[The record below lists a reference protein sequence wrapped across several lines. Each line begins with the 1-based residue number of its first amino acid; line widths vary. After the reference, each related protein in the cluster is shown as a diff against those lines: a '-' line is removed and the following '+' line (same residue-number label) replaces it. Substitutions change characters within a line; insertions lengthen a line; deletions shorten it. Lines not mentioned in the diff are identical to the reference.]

1 MQTGLIFI
9 GVKPLFHKFLRS
21 ITGELSKKQFKLL
34 TVIRGSNDEEIS
46 AIFVKDESPI
56 FYMASISDFDSI
68 IPEELEKLIT
78 ESEENILK
86 VNRDL
91 FNNIVSVNILYC
103 ENAERAKAFVNSRD
117 IIRDNGIHNVW
128 WYTDGNVLYYGQ
140 GQPTKV
146 FGIEKLVKMA
156 FDNDLYGQ
164 SMDLEEISHNE
175 SEKTRLRQKS
185 KFPVIIAVIMT
196 VNILIFLAQLVLGT
210 EDEFIYRYG
219 INHSMIFLESQYY
232 RIFTYMFIHSGAEHI
247 MLNCISL
254 FIYGTRVEKYC
265 GNLKTAIIYFISGL
279 LGGLLSASFNT
290 GFCVG
295 ASGAIF
301 GLLGAVL
308 VLAKKTGQKLD
319 GLGYTTML
327 AVAVAS
333 IGMGM
338 LDAGV
343 DNFGHI
349 GGFVGGLITSAFI
362 YRSKKE

>member
-1 MQTGLIFI
+1 MFQ
-9 GVKPLFHKFLRS
+9 KFLRS

-46 AIFVKDESPI
+46 AIFVKDESPV

-86 VNRDL
+86 ANRHF
-91 FNNIVSVNILYC
+91 FNNIVSVNILYS
-103 ENAERAKAFVNSRD
+103 ENAERAEAFVNSRD

-128 WYTDGNVLYYGQ
+128 WYTDGAELYYGQ

-146 FGIEKLVKMA
+146 FEIEKSVKKA
-156 FDNDLYGQ
+156 LENDFYGQ
-164 SMDLEEISHNE
+164 AMNLEEISRNE
-175 SEKTRLRQKS
+175 SEKTRLRKKS
-185 KFPVIIAVIMT
+185 KFPVTIAAIMT
-196 VNILIFLAQLVLGT
+196 ANILIFLAQLVLGA

-219 INHSMIFLESQYY
+219 INQSMIFLQGQYY
-232 RIFTYMFIHSGAEHI
+232 RIFTYMFIHSGIEHI
-247 MLNCISL
+247 MFNGLSL

-265 GNLKTAIIYFISGL
+265 GNLKTAAIYFISGL
-279 LGGLLSASFNT
+279 SGGLLSAGFNT

-308 VLAKKTGQKLD
+308 VISKKTGQKLD

-327 AVAVAS
+327 AVAVVS

-349 GGFVGGLITSAFI
+349 GGFIGGLISSALI